1 VRLNPLIEEL
11 GTYPFA
17 RLDAVK
23 SAASARGADLID
35 FGVGEPREE
44 TPQFLRQA
52 LIDGIEPLAP
62 YPKAVGL
69 PELREAICDWAE
81 QRSGYARDP
90 ERDVVP
96 TLGAKEAIFH
106 MAQLVEGDTV
116 VVTSPGYPV
125 AARGARFAGKG
136 VIEVPLTA
144 ADGWRLDPGRLDSDK
159 LKAHS
164 ILWITTP
171 ANPTG
176 AITPIE
182 DLRLLAERCREADIL
197 LACDEAYSELW
208 FDGPRPASALELDD
222 LTNVVVVGSLS
233 KRSAMAGHRS
243 GFVLGDRDLIAALKT
258 YRPSVGVAPQLNV
271 QRASVAAWR
280 DEQHVTVLR
289 ERYRAKRATI
299 AGALQ
304 GAGFTNAGGEGSFFL
319 WLGLPAGVDD
329 EAVAAR
335 LIDQC
340 GIVVAPGSFFGA
352 GGSGYVRLALVPT
365 VERCAEAAER
375 LAAFSAG

>member
-1 VRLNPLIEEL
+1 MRLNPLIEKL

-17 RLDAVK
+17 RLDEAK
-23 SAASARGADLID
+23 AAAAARGADLID

-44 TPQFLRQA
+44 TPRFLREA
-52 LIDGIEPLAP
+52 MIEAIEPLAP

-69 PELREAICDWAE
+69 PELREAICDWAQ
-81 QRSGYARDP
+81 QRSGHCRDP
-90 ERDVVP
+90 EHDVIP

-106 MAQLVEGDTV
+106 MAQVVQGETV
-116 VVTSPGYPV
+116 AVTSPGYPV
-125 AARGARFAGKG
+125 AARGARFAGKR
-136 VIEVPLTA
+136 VLEISLTA
-144 ADGWRLDPGRLDSDK
+144 QGGWRLDPESLSDDELARL
-159 LKAHS
+159 A

-182 DLRLLAERCREADIL
+182 DLQALADRCREADVL

-208 FDGPRPASALELDD
+208 FDGPRPASALELAD

-243 GFVLGDRDLIAALKT
+243 GFMLGDRELIAALKQ
-258 YRPSVGVAPQLNV
+258 YRPSVGVAPQLHV

-280 DEQHVTVLR
+280 DEDHVGLLR
-289 ERYRAKRATI
+289 EGYRAKRA
-299 AGALQ
+299 ALQ
-304 GAGFTNAGGEGSFFL
+304 PALTAAGFENVGGEGSFFL
-319 WLGLPAGVDD
+319 WLRLPGGAGD

-335 LIDQC
+335 LIEQC

-352 GGSGYVRLALVPT
+352 GGTGHVRVALVPT
-365 VERCAEAAER
+365 IERCCQAAER
-375 LAAFSAG
+375 LAGFSTG